1 MQYLSLQPVSELNVY
16 HYLYCPYELPSAQL
30 LRTCMLK
37 VWKRQGESSRSAD
50 SDIKINWMFCIK
62 MIRSELVFGAIFYKK
77 LHDFLFINFGGKFCN
92 IRLNFSTPKYLLKLD
107 MTWKTITRGDFK
119 ELQKIIVCFS
129 TNYQF
134 KLLIFINQ
142 I

>member
-37 VWKRQGESSRSAD
+37 VWERQGESSRSAD

-92 IRLNFSTPKYLLKLD
+92 IRLNFSTQKIFTKVGHDISLKGEELHQLYVFERYFPIWDEKLKLIG
-107 MTWKTITRGDFK
+107 M
-119 ELQKIIVCFS
+119 VS
-129 TNYQF
+129 
-134 KLLIFINQ
+134 
-142 I
+142 

>member
-16 HYLYCPYELPSAQL
+16 HHLYCPYELPSAQL

-37 VWKRQGESSRSAD
+37 VWERQGESSRSAD

-92 IRLNFSTPKYLLKLD
+92 IRLNFST
-107 MTWKTITRGDFK
+107 
-119 ELQKIIVCFS
+119 QKIFTKVGHDISLKGEELHQLYVFERYFS
-129 TNYQF
+129 TVGMRS
-134 KLLIFINQ
+134 
-142 I
+142 